1 MKIQEK
7 KKYTLRKMPPTTV
20 FDRSVRRAEIRK
32 QHKKGKYLDIK
43 NNNNKNNI
51 HIFKCLRKLSIKI

>member
-32 QHKKGKYLDIK
+32 QHKKG
-43 NNNNKNNI
+43 NT
-51 HIFKCLRKLSIKI
+51 

>member
-32 QHKKGKYLDIK
+32 QHKKGKNLDIK
-43 NNNNKNNI
+43 KI
-51 HIFKCLRKLSIKI
+51 IIIKIIFIFLNV